1 MNIDYVLNI
10 DCRNEDGR
18 LLLQK
23 ELKKIK
29 PFVKCKSDVPIAYI
43 EKAIRI
49 LCNKYEYMLKV
60 YADTVSGEEY
70 IIWKCEITNCKD
82 LSLTSNTY
90 GCSIYECL
98 AKAVI
103 KLYSER

>member
-1 MNIDYVLNI
+1 MNVDYVLNI

-60 YADTVSGEEY
+60 YADTISGEEY
-70 IIWKCEITNCKD
+70 IIWKCEITNRKD
-82 LSLTSNTY
+82 LSLTCNTY